1 MGVDIKT
8 LLIREKTKLESFS
21 SKIIAIDAY
30 NAIYQFLAIIRGPE
44 GMHLTDRK
52 GRVTSHLTGL
62 LYRNVNFLLMG
73 IKPVYVFDGK
83 PPSMKMAEIERRKK
97 LKKAATVKYEKAK
110 VEGDIETARKYAQQT
125 TSMHDGMVQD
135 SKHLLDLFGIPYVQ
149 APADGEAMAAHLNIT
164 GKAHAVASQD
174 YDSLLYGARNLVRN
188 FTNSGRRKLPNRN
201 TYIDVEPEIINYKK
215 TLDGLSVTR
224 EQLIDIGILIGTDFN
239 PDGFER
245 IGPKTALKL
254 IKEYSKLED
263 IPQIQEQLHTI
274 QFNKIREIFLQTN
287 VSEPGNIEFHDID
300 YTGILGYLSRERDFS
315 EDRVN
320 ASLNRLKKGLEKRSQ
335 TLEKWF

>member
-1 MGVDIKT
+1 
-8 LLIREKTKLESFS
+8 
-21 SKIIAIDAY
+21 
-30 NAIYQFLAIIRGPE
+30 
-44 GMHLTDRK
+44 
-52 GRVTSHLTGL
+52 
-62 LYRNVNFLLMG
+62 MG

-174 YDSLLYGARNLVRN
+174 YDSLLYGTRNLVRN

-201 TYIDVEPEIINYKK
+201 TYIDVEPEIINCQK

>member
-1 MGVDIKT
+1 
-8 LLIREKTKLESFS
+8 
-21 SKIIAIDAY
+21 
-30 NAIYQFLAIIRGPE
+30 
-44 GMHLTDRK
+44 
-52 GRVTSHLTGL
+52 
-62 LYRNVNFLLMG
+62 
-73 IKPVYVFDGK
+73 
-83 PPSMKMAEIERRKK
+83 MKMAEIERRKK

-135 SKHLLDLFGIPYVQ
+135 SKHLLDLFGIPHVQ

-287 VSEPGNIEFHDID
+287 VSEPANIEFHDID